1 METTKKIEVY
11 TDTIGQ
17 KIGYI
22 SYGICEAAARIAI
35 PQIVGNKIEK
45 GIEEI
50 FDAFGWNK
58 TVGTIVSTAGGL
70 AVKIGTAGIMG
81 HVITPLNDV
90 APGYSFLVKKKVP
103 GKEANE
109 SKDDIETDAEMYV
122 PAEDV
127 DID

>member
-1 METTKKIEVY
+1 MDTTKNTKVY
-11 TDTIGQ
+11 VDTLGQ

-35 PQIVGNKIEK
+35 PQIVGNKVEK

-90 APGYSFLVKKKVP
+90 APGYSFLVKKVAD
-103 GKEANE
+103 KEA
-109 SKDDIETDAEMYV
+109 KDDIENNAEM
-122 PAEDV
+122 DV
-127 DID
+127 EMDDPIADDIG